1 MRRGEPA
8 AAGEGIGRN
17 FVPLYPEALPT
28 EGIGRNYVT
37 QYPEPP
43 TGKGIGGNF
52 VPLYPEPAAG
62 IAIMRIYGLVDSPI
76 TRYNGVI
83 LCEMLRALHL
93 SGKKD

>member
-8 AAGEGIGRN
+8 AAGECIGRN

-28 EGIGRNYVT
+28 EGIG
-37 QYPEPP
+37 
-43 TGKGIGGNF
+43 GNF
-52 VPLYPEPAAG
+52 VPLYPETAAG
-62 IAIMRIYGLVDSPI
+62 IAIMRIYGLVYSPI
-76 TRYNGVI
+76 IRYNGVI